1 MGKYC
6 TNCGK
11 ELHTGARFCAKC
23 GKPATDAP
31 VQMPTQALSPPTTQP
46 AQKAGRPVVSRQARQ
61 PAAPRQT
68 GFVAPQSKPT
78 AQSQGV
84 HLPQPVYTSP
94 AYAQME
100 RPNKGSKTK
109 NGSAALCIVL
119 AIVLFF
125 QTVAVAMYGWPGF
138 AVDGLFGK
146 SDPYM
151 LQADQSSV
159 ETDRSEAGGPTGYS
173 KIKISKSDYKTKPI
187 TVDVGPESTLA
198 EIEGITVDF
207 GEFNLS
213 EEETLEIRDLGV
225 KKDDENGF
233 SAHCYDFSLGD
244 VTEFPTYVTITLP
257 YERTENAAD
266 RLFVQYYNDSTGTW
280 ELLYSELDESNG
292 TITFYT
298 DHFSTY
304 ALFDYFEYEKGY
316 NSGPLSKVV
325 FSSAKLDD
333 MIDKCF
339 GDQDLF
345 IAMLRKNSAEDSGL
359 INIGIDSFG
368 LSNNLTSA
376 SDNTIHLVSSTGL
389 MSNEMSKA
397 LGNSFGKIGA
407 GLTAIKVGLSWYQ
420 SGNVSETLKKN
431 KYDIIEL
438 GLSTA
443 AGALGAA
450 PLTVAA
456 AGVWLAGMVDDGIRD
471 VKNYGYENEIEHAYQ
486 EFTWEYV
493 SYSNYSGEFGCSLP
507 NNMPARA
514 FIDEMKDAVIVNK
527 GNTWA
532 WLLQREFVKN
542 RNNPQKMFES
552 IDKLLDDYANVFW
565 KLKPSARKMI
575 AEDIHVADRWQEP
588 GTQEITEYKE
598 GLKAVLRYRLRKLF
612 ACLYERCILD
622 AKQRLLW
629 EINGFEKQMNTV
641 TEFSVYASDVD
652 GKEIPLSKTEYKD
665 YIAAFAKSPSD
676 KPTIWSW
683 SPGSKDNGKFMC
695 TLYNFIT
702 MGTPSFV
709 KFYKTWEDQ
718 VEDKAAFTLSFT
730 YSAPAVK
737 LKIGNDDNRYYLYEV
752 FDCDPRARGFA
763 DYNYEILR
771 VEADVENNIFKQY
784 NFHPSDGWKVW
795 DEYAYNPSANII
807 TSDNQDWHI
816 ELIPANDWKAIRG
829 SSSSFATLPGT
840 ATKTDNKVYK
850 YYRYLEVIPLS
861 DGMWQVSETGETI
874 AYDSFY
880 SEGSMPAERLQTP
893 SGQSF
898 LDEVR
903 AFAKEYGLIIYEGDR
918 TEFD

>member
-1 MGKYC
+1 
-6 TNCGK
+6 
-11 ELHTGARFCAKC
+11 
-23 GKPATDAP
+23 
-31 VQMPTQALSPPTTQP
+31 
-46 AQKAGRPVVSRQARQ
+46 
-61 PAAPRQT
+61 
-68 GFVAPQSKPT
+68 
-78 AQSQGV
+78 
-84 HLPQPVYTSP
+84 
-94 AYAQME
+94 
-100 RPNKGSKTK
+100 
-109 NGSAALCIVL
+109 
-119 AIVLFF
+119 
-125 QTVAVAMYGWPGF
+125 
-138 AVDGLFGK
+138 
-146 SDPYM
+146 
-151 LQADQSSV
+151 
-159 ETDRSEAGGPTGYS
+159 
-173 KIKISKSDYKTKPI
+173 
-187 TVDVGPESTLA
+187 
-198 EIEGITVDF
+198 
-207 GEFNLS
+207 
-213 EEETLEIRDLGV
+213 
-225 KKDDENGF
+225 
-233 SAHCYDFSLGD
+233 
-244 VTEFPTYVTITLP
+244 
-257 YERTENAAD
+257 
-266 RLFVQYYNDSTGTW
+266 
-280 ELLYSELDESNG
+280 
-292 TITFYT
+292 
-298 DHFSTY
+298 
-304 ALFDYFEYEKGY
+304 
-316 NSGPLSKVV
+316 
-325 FSSAKLDD
+325 
-333 MIDKCF
+333 
-339 GDQDLF
+339 
-345 IAMLRKNSAEDSGL
+345 
-359 INIGIDSFG
+359 
-368 LSNNLTSA
+368 
-376 SDNTIHLVSSTGL
+376 
-389 MSNEMSKA
+389 
-397 LGNSFGKIGA
+397 
-407 GLTAIKVGLSWYQ
+407 
-420 SGNVSETLKKN
+420 
-431 KYDIIEL
+431 
-438 GLSTA
+438 
-443 AGALGAA
+443 
-450 PLTVAA
+450 
-456 AGVWLAGMVDDGIRD
+456 
-471 VKNYGYENEIEHAYQ
+471 
-486 EFTWEYV
+486 
-493 SYSNYSGEFGCSLP
+493 
-507 NNMPARA
+507 
-514 FIDEMKDAVIVNK
+514 MKDAVIVNK

-695 TLYNFIT
+695 MLYNFIT

-752 FDCDPRARGFA
+752 FDCDPRATGFA

-874 AYDSFY
+874 AYDSFF